1 MIGMKFTLTL
11 DEVEKRFFEERL
23 KELDKESKKPMSLSE
38 LDRINKHRA
47 TLIFVLTNLQ
57 KEEK

>member
-1 MIGMKFTLTL
+1 MKFVLTL
-11 DEVEKRFFEERL
+11 NEEEKRFFEERL
-23 KELDKESKKPMSLSE
+23 RELDRESKKPQSLPD

-57 KEEK
+57 KEEL